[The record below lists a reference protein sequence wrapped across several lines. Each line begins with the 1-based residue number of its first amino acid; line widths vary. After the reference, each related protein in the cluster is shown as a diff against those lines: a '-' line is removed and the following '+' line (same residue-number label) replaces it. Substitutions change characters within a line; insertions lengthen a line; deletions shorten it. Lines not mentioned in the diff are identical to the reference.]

1 MKLTD
6 NEKRD
11 ILNLIQEGKDLPEK
25 YRFILFGD
33 EREIELVWNGKNCD
47 ITNVVLPFQIIE
59 HIDEPRLEEE
69 LVSQPELFDLSTG
82 RQLKGWTNKLIW
94 GDNKYVLSSL
104 KNGPF
109 REEIEK
115 EGGIKLHF
123 LPNDSTEY
131 KEKIT
136 ISINSV
142 EEDSPMSECM
152 NLDVD
157 TWEELA

>member
-1 MKLTD
+1 M
-6 NEKRD
+6 EKQYNITIGLSESDFAD
-11 ILNLIQEGKDLPEK
+11 I
-25 YRFILFGD
+25 
-33 EREIELVWNGKNCD
+33 
-47 ITNVVLPFQIIE
+47 
-59 HIDEPRLEEE
+59 
-69 LVSQPELFDLSTG
+69 
-82 RQLKGWTNKLIW
+82 
-94 GDNKYVLSSL
+94 
-104 KNGPF
+104 
-109 REEIEK
+109 K

-157 TWEELA
+157 TWEKLA